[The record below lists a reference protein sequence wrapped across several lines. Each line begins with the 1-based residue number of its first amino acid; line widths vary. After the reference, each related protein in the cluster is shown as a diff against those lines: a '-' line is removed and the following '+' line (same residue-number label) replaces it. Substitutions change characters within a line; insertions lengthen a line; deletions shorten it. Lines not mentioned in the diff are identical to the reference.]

1 MNIPRQINCSTH
13 ETGSF
18 RKRHMFS
25 VTQTILSASSV
36 QADRIVRL
44 MWFVE
49 RRFQRL
55 LWSAVRGSYQRRR
68 PLAWENPTP
77 RRAGF
82 VTILSAC
89 CLILADQAAAQSANQ
104 AQLTREQAPS
114 PFAATVPPSAV
125 EGGHAVAAPGDAD
138 LGEQRI
144 LKRAEEYEPFTI
156 SAGVPFYWTSNAA
169 LTRNNEEGD
178 FVVAPAAAAFYEPR
192 ITSNLYGLLDVR
204 EQLFYYDRFDEFNF
218 GSFDVEAGLRY
229 IVPQWHNLLLR
240 LEYDYNRLTK
250 KNSFEAFFQNHAFIL
265 NAEIPFRFG
274 RAQQLTLGGDVNISA
289 AAEEPNQPAPPN
301 VSAISAR
308 RNEYDVYLG
317 YSVTLTRSFFI
328 NAVGR
333 IVVRQYWEGDRDD
346 VSESLALTANYR
358 VNKYLTVSA
367 VSTFAANQS
376 NESVFDYQV
385 ANIGGAVAFA
395 VKF

>member
-1 MNIPRQINCSTH
+1 MIMIRLWKLRVVPVKPRLHIRPTWFVAIVCACC
-13 ETGSF
+13 F
-18 RKRHMFS
+18 
-25 VTQTILSASSV
+25 ILSNHVS
-36 QADRIVRL
+36 
-44 MWFVE
+44 
-49 RRFQRL
+49 
-55 LWSAVRGSYQRRR
+55 
-68 PLAWENPTP
+68 
-77 RRAGF
+77 
-82 VTILSAC
+82 
-89 CLILADQAAAQSANQ
+89 AQSANQ
-104 AQLTREQAPS
+104 ATLTREQAPS
-114 PFAATVPPSAV
+114 PFVPTGPPSAA

-138 LGEQRI
+138 LGEQQI
-144 LKRAEEYEPFTI
+144 LKRVEEYQPFTI

-169 LTRNNEEGD
+169 LTRNNEQSD

-192 ITSNLYGLLDVR
+192 ITPNLYGLIDVR

-250 KNSFEAFFQNHAFIL
+250 KDSFEAFFQNHAFIL
-265 NAEIPFRFG
+265 NAEIPFHFG
-274 RAQQLTLGGDVNISA
+274 RAQQLTLGGDINISA
-289 AAEEPNQPAPPN
+289 AAEESNQPPPPN
-301 VSAISAR
+301 VSSISAR
-308 RNEYDVYLG
+308 RNEYDVYLS
-317 YSVTLTRSFFI
+317 YSAVLTRSFFV

-333 IVVRQYWEGDRDD
+333 IMVRQYWEGDRDD

-358 VNKYLTVSA
+358 INKYLTVSA